1 MTDDGVIDD
10 PEAGVLDVGYRR
22 SGVARVGVLAAIPL
36 LGTAYTGF
44 AAFGPASAFAA
55 VGFVGCAAA
64 TLLIIPPYLRAVV
77 RTLRGAPLLTLD
89 RDGVTLHSARIR
101 LPWSNVAEIRIGH
114 TAGRGPAGDTLV
126 FVPVDESRVLAELH
140 GMRRRFAR
148 DGMRRLG
155 GPIFVRVVQLASPI
169 EEVLAAARRWSAA
182 PARHHH
188 SLGRNPVKISR

>member
-22 SGVARVGVLAAIPL
+22 PGVARVGVLAAIPL

-64 TLLIIPPYLRAVV
+64 
-77 RTLRGAPLLTLD
+77 
-89 RDGVTLHSARIR
+89 
-101 LPWSNVAEIRIGH
+101 
-114 TAGRGPAGDTLV
+114 
-126 FVPVDESRVLAELH
+126 
-140 GMRRRFAR
+140 
-148 DGMRRLG
+148 
-155 GPIFVRVVQLASPI
+155 
-169 EEVLAAARRWSAA
+169 ARRCSAA
-182 PARHHH
+182 PVRHHH